1 MSSPAPLE
9 LPHVRLGARPPLV
22 VLTGLELE
30 NTTRDMAA
38 DRRARARREHDEP
51 SVPRGPQGPREFG
64 LDQVRHPN
72 GVLIAAV
79 WRDGLDRPVV
89 RKRGRAE
96 SDGRSSASR
105 TVGFLWGKVEH
116 F

>member
-9 LPHVRLGARPPLV
+9 LPHVRLGAGPPLV

-38 DRRARARREHDEP
+38 DRRRARDRREHDEP

-79 WRDGLDRPVV
+79 WRDGLD
-89 RKRGRAE
+89 
-96 SDGRSSASR
+96 GRSFGNGDAPSR
-105 TVGFLWGKVEH
+105 TVDPARREP
-116 F
+116 